1 MAVGPAT
8 GWHNFH
14 VVSGIYDSLKYEFA
28 DGRYIVSD
36 QFDLDYKS
44 REKLEAGRF
53 DFFKS

>member
-14 VVSGIYDSLKYEFA
+14 VVSGIYDALKYEFA
-28 DGRYIVSD
+28 DGRYIGSD
-36 QFDLDYKS
+36 RFDLDYKN

-53 DFFKS
+53 IFFKS